1 MAVLN
6 FLAIKAIEMYQK
18 FVSPLLPRVCRYEP
32 SCSEYMRQALLKY
45 GFWKGFSLG
54 LKRLL
59 RCHPFGGGG
68 MDPVP

>member
-1 MAVLN
+1 MLN
-6 FLAIKAIEMYQK
+6 FFALKVIEMYQK

-32 SCSEYMRQALLKY
+32 TCSEYMRLALLKY
-45 GFWKGFSLG
+45 GFWKGFFIG

-68 MDPVP
+68 IDPVP